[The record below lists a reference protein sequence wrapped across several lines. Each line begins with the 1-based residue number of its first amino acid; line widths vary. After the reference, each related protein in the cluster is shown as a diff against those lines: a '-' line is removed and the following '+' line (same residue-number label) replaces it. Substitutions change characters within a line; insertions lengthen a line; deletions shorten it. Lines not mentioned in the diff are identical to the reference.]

1 MRDAAEPRNA
11 PLGWSG
17 QWDRREAE
25 RRVRAGAVAFSLWL
39 RRHGLPRS
47 QAASRL
53 GLRPATLGTWERA
66 WKRPGRLVSPILGR
80 RRRGLDLFW
89 RLRLREY
96 FLVEGPMVGLDRLK
110 RVFEDVPRSD
120 LRQALAAY
128 RGDWHEE
135 NAVVTEELLWLVP
148 GTVWA
153 ADFTDT
159 PVPVDGQYQKLLVV
173 RDLAS
178 QAVLLALPAAQAEA
192 RLASEALEMLF
203 VACGPPLL
211 LKTDNGSPFIAIEFR
226 KLLINKHVASLLS
239 PAATPR
245 YNGAVEAGMG
255 SLKTRIFYHA
265 AACGRPQRW
274 TSDDVEAAREQIN
287 QATYPWGVREPTP
300 WQRWQGRPPIT
311 EDDRRRLMDAIAEA
325 IRQRLEREGLDE
337 TELLPMPTR
346 AALVR
351 AAIRRA
357 LIGLGYLEVRRRRI
371 TPPFKSPLRH
381 NIT

>member
-1 MRDAAEPRNA
+1 
-11 PLGWSG
+11 
-17 QWDRREAE
+17 
-25 RRVRAGAVAFSLWL
+25 
-39 RRHGLPRS
+39 
-47 QAASRL
+47 
-53 GLRPATLGTWERA
+53 
-66 WKRPGRLVSPILGR
+66 
-80 RRRGLDLFW
+80 
-89 RLRLREY
+89 
-96 FLVEGPMVGLDRLK
+96 
-110 RVFEDVPRSD
+110 
-120 LRQALAAY
+120 
-128 RGDWHEE
+128 
-135 NAVVTEELLWLVP
+135 
-148 GTVWA
+148 
-153 ADFTDT
+153 
-159 PVPVDGQYQKLLVV
+159 
-173 RDLAS
+173 
-178 QAVLLALPAAQAEA
+178 
-192 RLASEALEMLF
+192 
-203 VACGPPLL
+203 
-211 LKTDNGSPFIAIEFR
+211 
-226 KLLINKHVASLLS
+226 
-239 PAATPR
+239 
-245 YNGAVEAGMG
+245 
-255 SLKTRIFYHA
+255 LKTRIFYHA